1 MKPAEGPDTPEGGS
15 PITFPGIVSTIA
27 QFTGMPHAE
36 AEARVWNEIL
46 EPGWNVQR
54 DVDRFGVKPFHF
66 DDHMVRLYQEG
77 DGFIFESLLFWA
89 RPVRQAWI
97 RHALDRIRGHA
108 ERTARQ
114 IGDLQV
120 LMFGDGPGNDSLF
133 LARSGVTVH
142 YHEVPGSRT
151 YDFAVARF
159 RRSGLWGTRIHPV
172 ESPLSQI
179 NDKYDVIVSFEVLE
193 HLPEP
198 LALIAQISSMLKTG
212 GLALVTD
219 DFGDLTPALPT
230 HLRSSARYLG
240 ATPFL
245 FMKHRMRLTW
255 YSTEDLFKPY
265 EFTKSEFASTWH
277 DWLSLMRDQ
286 NVRGHYLSR
295 PFGRLSRFI
304 AKLPYFRFSKAR

>member
-1 MKPAEGPDTPEGGS
+1 MNREERPNRLDDCNPT
-15 PITFPGIVSTIA
+15 TFHAIVSTITE
-27 QFTGMPHAE
+27 FTGMPHAE
-36 AEARVWNEIL
+36 AEARVWNEVI
-46 EPGWNVQR
+46 EPGWNVRR
-54 DVDRFGVKPFHF
+54 DVARFGVTPFHF
-66 DDHMVRLYQEG
+66 DDQMARLYGEG
-77 DGFIFESLLFWA
+77 DGFIFDSLLFWA
-89 RPVRQAWI
+89 RPIRRSWI
-97 RHALDRIRGHA
+97 RHTLDRIQTHA

-114 IGDLQV
+114 VGDLQV

-159 RRSGLWGTRIHPV
+159 HRCGLWGTRILPV
-172 ESPLSQI
+172 ESPLSQMTEQ
-179 NDKYDVIVSFEVLE
+179 YDVVVSFEVLE

-198 LALIAQISSMLKTG
+198 LAQIVQISSILKTG
-212 GLALVTD
+212 GIALVTD

-245 FMKHRMRLTW
+245 FMKHGMRLTW
-255 YSTEDLFKPY
+255 YSTEELFKPY
-265 EFTKSEFASTWH
+265 EFTKSEFASTWR
-277 DWLSLMRDQ
+277 DRLSLMRDR

-295 PFGRLSRFI
+295 PFGRLSRLI
-304 AKLPYFRFSKAR
+304 AKLPYFRFYQGR